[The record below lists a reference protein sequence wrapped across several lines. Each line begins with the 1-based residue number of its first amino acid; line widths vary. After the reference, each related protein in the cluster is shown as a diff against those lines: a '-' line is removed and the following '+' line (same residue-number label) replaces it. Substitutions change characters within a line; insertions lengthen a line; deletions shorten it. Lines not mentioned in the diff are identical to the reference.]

1 MTIQREQLDELTSI
15 IEDTVDYAS
24 DQWDIPSLT
33 IWTVIDALAEAKLAE
48 LSKLS
53 ALA

>member
-1 MTIQREQLDELTSI
+1 MTIEREKLDELTCI

-48 LSKLS
+48 LNKLAS
-53 ALA
+53 LA